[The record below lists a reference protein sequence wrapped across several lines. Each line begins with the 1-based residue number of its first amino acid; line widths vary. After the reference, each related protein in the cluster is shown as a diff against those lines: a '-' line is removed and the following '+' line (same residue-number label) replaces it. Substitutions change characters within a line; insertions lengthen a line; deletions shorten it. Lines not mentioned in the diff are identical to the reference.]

1 MGGAV
6 CSVACSQEMGN
17 KPQITPK
24 ANVLKKPQ
32 ITQIAQI
39 LILFMIC
46 KICEICVIC
55 GSFILCTICGSFYS
69 IFIFENQRSLK
80 VMPIF
85 RRKVFSV
92 MRFSADRCCHWALTL
107 RKERLL

>member
-17 KPQITPK
+17 KPQITQK
-24 ANVLKKPQ
+24 
-32 ITQIAQI
+32 QIAQI

-55 GSFILCTICGSFYS
+55 GSFILCTICDSFYS